1 MRDAECFLN
10 KGTKGRR
17 KLGAMIWVQDLR
29 AEGAVGGTPWG
40 AARRTLRGW
49 VGRRQRCSPRW
60 SHGNQTS
67 RCPQML
73 ETQASGNPNGGEFV
87 ESWVWTFCL

>member
-40 AARRTLRGW
+40 AARRTL
-49 VGRRQRCSPRW
+49 
-60 SHGNQTS
+60 
-67 RCPQML
+67 
-73 ETQASGNPNGGEFV
+73 
-87 ESWVWTFCL
+87 

>member
-17 KLGAMIWVQDLR
+17 KLGATIWVQDLR

-40 AARRTLRGW
+40 GLYKVGWAEGRGAHRDGAMGTKPPDVPKCW
-49 VGRRQRCSPRW
+49 KPKHLG
-60 SHGNQTS
+60 T
-67 RCPQML
+67 QMVVNL
-73 ETQASGNPNGGEFV
+73 
-87 ESWVWTFCL
+87 